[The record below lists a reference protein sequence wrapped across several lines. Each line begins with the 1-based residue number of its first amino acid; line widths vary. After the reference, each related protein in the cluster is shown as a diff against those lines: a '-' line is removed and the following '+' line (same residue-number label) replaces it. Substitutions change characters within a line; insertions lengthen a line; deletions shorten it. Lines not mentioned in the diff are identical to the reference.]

1 MSWKSHRSEN
11 EECPKL
17 LSWTTKTSYRGNDV
31 ADAGAG
37 SGVIGRGSLLAAVE
51 VEEYSF
57 FGKECRRFCFD
68 VSEGED
74 LGVCFRGIGDND
86 TSCC

>member
-1 MSWKSHRSEN
+1 M
-11 EECPKL
+11 
-17 LSWTTKTSYRGNDV
+17 SWTTKTSYRGNDV

-57 FGKECRRFCFD
+57 FGKECRRLCFD
-68 VSEGED
+68 ENED
-74 LGVCFRGIGDND
+74 DDLSVCFLGNGDSD